1 MSKFL
6 KLTNFLLNTN
16 DIHKIVIQPNRYCF
30 HIMSK
35 KMDGFKRSF
44 GPGYISSYTYEFE
57 VCKTNHSTDYKI
69 VTDWINK
76 N

>member
-1 MSKFL
+1 
-6 KLTNFLLNTN
+6 
-16 DIHKIVIQPNRYCF
+16 
-30 HIMSK
+30 MSK